1 MCGVLGVFNFNK
13 KIDLSKNIFLN
24 ALELLKHRGPD
35 SSGVFAEN
43 NYLLGH
49 TRLSIIDLSRYGN
62 QPMHSNN
69 KRFCISFNG
78 EIYNYLELKDE
89 LISKGIK
96 FKSNTDTEVL
106 LEGLAYFGEKFIE
119 KCNGMFAFIFLDKV
133 KKEVL
138 IVRDRLGIKPIYY
151 TILKKTLYVSSEI
164 RPIIKLK
171 KELKEISKQSLYSY
185 FAYRQPLEYN
195 TYFKNILSLEPGTY
209 LKFSKDKLIKKKY
222 YHLSSNTNSNKKNFK
237 NNLVDS
243 VSLMLRSDVKISN
256 LLSGGIDSTVI
267 AYLSSIK
274 EKITSYSIGDKADLY
289 NEFYYSRYVS
299 NYLNINNREVFYNY
313 RDYLKYLDELIE
325 IKYQPITIPNEILQY
340 QLCKEIKKNNSSVV
354 LSGCGADEILLGYD
368 KIFSMSLLY
377 DKLLKKKLNTNTFFD
392 PKKKGIIR
400 LIHDQYAYTN
410 YDIRKNIFSSDF
422 DILSYEKKINKFFN
436 KFFNLNNDYTKQ
448 LQTFFLKFHLKG
460 ILEREDISSMA
471 ASVELRVPYLD
482 HNVVESAL
490 NLKTNEKLDF
500 KNLSINFNKN
510 SMSNIDRYVNSK
522 KILKKIYRNKIPKE
536 IISRPKIGFPVNL
549 NQIIFE
555 KKNKEEIYYTIN
567 SRKVKNENIFDQN
580 QINKLFDCK
589 PTQIDPRN
597 YQKSL
602 SGLIFMVYNISK
614 FISKV

>member
-1 MCGVLGVFNFNK
+1 M
-13 KIDLSKNIFLN
+13 
-24 ALELLKHRGPD
+24 
-35 SSGVFAEN
+35 
-43 NYLLGH
+43 
-49 TRLSIIDLSRYGN
+49 
-62 QPMHSNN
+62 
-69 KRFCISFNG
+69 
-78 EIYNYLELKDE
+78 
-89 LISKGIK
+89 
-96 FKSNTDTEVL
+96 
-106 LEGLAYFGEKFIE
+106 
-119 KCNGMFAFIFLDKV
+119 
-133 KKEVL
+133 
-138 IVRDRLGIKPIYY
+138 
-151 TILKKTLYVSSEI
+151 
-164 RPIIKLK
+164 
-171 KELKEISKQSLYSY
+171 
-185 FAYRQPLEYN
+185 
-195 TYFKNILSLEPGTY
+195 
-209 LKFSKDKLIKKKY
+209 
-222 YHLSSNTNSNKKNFK
+222 
-237 NNLVDS
+237 
-243 VSLMLRSDVKISN
+243 
-256 LLSGGIDSTVI
+256 
-267 AYLSSIK
+267 
-274 EKITSYSIGDKADLY
+274 
-289 NEFYYSRYVS
+289 
-299 NYLNINNREVFYNY
+299 
-313 RDYLKYLDELIE
+313 
-325 IKYQPITIPNEILQY
+325 
-340 QLCKEIKKNNSSVV
+340 
-354 LSGCGADEILLGYD
+354 
-368 KIFSMSLLY
+368 
-377 DKLLKKKLNTNTFFD
+377 LKKKLNTNTFFD